1 MSNYVKATNFYSKDA
16 LLTGNPD
23 KLIKGA
29 EIDDEFN
36 AIATSIATKADLNN
50 PNFTGTATVPTA
62 PTGTNTPQVASTA
75 FVKNTLDVAAAN
87 IAITGG
93 TIDNVEIT
101 NSTVSECIIEDLD
114 TPLAVADGGTG
125 ADTLSDNAVL
135 LGNGTDPLQTV
146 APGTSGNVLTSNGTT
161 WASTAPA
168 GVIGVGQTW
177 QDVKASRAVNTTY
190 TNSTGKPICISVSS
204 TYQEDGATLDI
215 LVGDVVACRERG
227 GSSINSLINV
237 QAIVPTGAT
246 YRVNTSRSIDIWAE
260 LR

>member
-36 AIATSIATKADLNN
+36 AIATAIATKADLNN

-62 PTGTNTPQVASTA
+62 PTGTNTSQVASTA
-75 FVKNTLDVAAAN
+75 FVKNTLDAAAAN

-101 NSTVSECIIEDLD
+101 NSTISECVIEDLG

-125 ADTLSDNAVL
+125 ASSLTANRVL

-161 WASTAPA
+161 WASTAPLG
-168 GVIGVGQTW
+168 GVGVGQTW
-177 QDVKASRAVNTTY
+177 QDVRASRAHGTTY
-190 TNSTGKPICISVSS
+190 TNNTSKPIMVNVYPNSNGKTMDFIVNGLTVSRTNADENGSATMSV
-204 TYQEDGATLDI
+204 
-215 LVGDVVACRERG
+215 
-227 GSSINSLINV
+227 
-237 QAIVPTGAT
+237 IVPVGASYSVTGD
-246 YRVNTSRSIDIWAE
+246 NDDIDLWVE